1 MVTET
6 DTKVIDPEFA
16 VMGPIG
22 FDVGKLLGNLLLSF
36 FSQRGHERHPGERD
50 AYRAWIL
57 ATTARGLGRVRRR
70 FVELWNAYPTG
81 DGYPRA
87 LFDGPEGEASL
98 REVQADYMGR
108 LFQDALGFAGAAM
121 IRRTL
126 GLAHNIDMETIADP
140 DLRAACE
147 RRNLRL
153 ARELLAGAAGFPDI
167 AAVTARAAAIEAAA
181 SHPVAGDALLGQTS
195 PCRRAR
201 RLRRRMVSGQTSSGS
216 RASPGPVGGR
226 EPLEAVP
233 CRHSPA
239 GGRGRDRRRAAPP

>member
-1 MVTET
+1 MVTED

-16 VMGPIG
+16 VMGPMG

-36 FSQRGHERHPGERD
+36 FSQRGHERAPR
-50 AYRAWIL
+50 RARRLPRAGSWRR
-57 ATTARGLGRVRRR
+57 RGAGLDRVRRR
-70 FVELWNAYPTG
+70 FVELWDAYPTG

-87 LFDGPEGEASL
+87 IVRRGRTARPRCARRRRS
-98 REVQADYMGR
+98 YMRR

-153 ARELLAGAAGFPDI
+153 ARELLAGAASFPDI
-167 AAVTARAAAIEAAA
+167 AAVTARPQHRAG
-181 SHPVAGDALLGQTS
+181 VAD
-195 PCRRAR
+195 P
-201 RLRRRMVSGQTSSGS
+201 
-216 RASPGPVGGR
+216 
-226 EPLEAVP
+226 
-233 CRHSPA
+233 
-239 GGRGRDRRRAAPP
+239 